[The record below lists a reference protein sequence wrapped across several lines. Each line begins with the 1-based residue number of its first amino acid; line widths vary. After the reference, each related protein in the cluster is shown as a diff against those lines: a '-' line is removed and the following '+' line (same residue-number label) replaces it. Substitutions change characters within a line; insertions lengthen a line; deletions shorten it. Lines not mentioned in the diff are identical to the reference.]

1 MITLQQRGRFGNLL
15 SQYAFARTLTD
26 RWGYALEANR
36 ISGFPGTAAVVD
48 GERVVSPR
56 VAWACQ
62 WPTDGYSARRIEA
75 RELLEPPN
83 AHVTLHG
90 WFQRF
95 ELISQR
101 ADDIRKDWLRL
112 EDALP
117 ERSSGEFLICL
128 RLGDYVVEK
137 ADKEKLDTFAHSTL
151 TVEEVRR
158 LVRTVPHS
166 RLHFVTD
173 EPAHAIFTAL
183 RDLGGTVHS
192 GKAMEDF
199 RLIHSF
205 QKVAICQSTF
215 HWWPTF
221 LGRAREI
228 YFPPLNR
235 GIWSKP
241 GRVCAMNA
249 PVHYGI
255 DLRVPGD
262 GRYIYDW

>member
-1 MITLQQRGRFGNLL
+1 M
-15 SQYAFARTLTD
+15 
-26 RWGYALEANR
+26 
-36 ISGFPGTAAVVD
+36 
-48 GERVVSPR
+48 
-56 VAWACQ
+56 
-62 WPTDGYSARRIEA
+62 
-75 RELLEPPN
+75 
-83 AHVTLHG
+83 TLHG

-95 ELISQR
+95 ELISER
-101 ADDIRKDWLRL
+101 AEDIREDWLRL
-112 EDALP
+112 DAPLP
-117 ERSSGEFLICL
+117 ERAAGEFLICL
-128 RLGDYVVEK
+128 RLSDYVVDRGEK
-137 ADKEKLDTFAHSTL
+137 VKEERLDTFAHSTL
-151 TVEEVRR
+151 TEEEVRR
-158 LVRTVPHS
+158 LVRTVKHS

-173 EPAHAIFTAL
+173 EPGHAIFERM

-215 HWWPTF
+215 HWWATF

-228 YFPPLNR
+228 YFPPCNR

-241 GRVCAMNA
+241 ERECGMAA